1 MSEKKTGLKRHSAEE
16 QKQYEREAR
25 LQYGPAEVNE
35 TIRRWHSYSKAR
47 QEAIKAE
54 GERIYVE
61 LAEALEARLEAN
73 DERVREILERWR
85 THLRH
90 FYEPSLDRLRGLG
103 KLYNSHPDF
112 IANFQRIHPELPV
125 FLERGD
131 RRTLLGRFSPG
142 LESLHRPPD
151 HLRIAQQIVF
161 DDAFDGFALLGR
173 DFGRGGGERDRHGD
187 REGG

>member
-1 MSEKKTGLKRHSAEE
+1 MSKKRRGLKQHGEAQ

-35 TIRRWHSYSKAR
+35 TIGRWNSYGKAR

-103 KLYNSHPDF
+103 QLYNSHPDF
-112 IANFQRIHPELPV
+112 SANFQRIHPELPAY
-125 FLERGD
+125 LERVIENYVD
-131 RRTLLGRFSPG
+131 ELETAELERMMAEDEALEQRRGRLS
-142 LESLHRPPD
+142 
-151 HLRIAQQIVF
+151 Q
-161 DDAFDGFALLGR
+161 
-173 DFGRGGGERDRHGD
+173 
-187 REGG
+187 